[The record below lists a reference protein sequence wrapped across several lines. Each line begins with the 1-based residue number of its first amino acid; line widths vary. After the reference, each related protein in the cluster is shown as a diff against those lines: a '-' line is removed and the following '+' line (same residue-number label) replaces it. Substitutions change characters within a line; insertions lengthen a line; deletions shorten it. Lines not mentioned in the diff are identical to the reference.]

1 MNIGIDFGT
10 THTSATIYDGQQ
22 FQPIILDPRNA
33 NPSLLRSMIYI
44 TREQECVLGAKA
56 VHTYLA
62 EDTGRPVVYEEKRV
76 GTIEYTVA
84 QQFKG
89 PLDPDGPI
97 TIIQDVTI
105 EDDIGARG
113 RLLQSIKTGLRSA
126 SYQGTDIFGRYYTLP
141 NLIALLLCH
150 VRTQAEIQLGRAV
163 RGVTLGRPVQ
173 FSDDPAADQYAEER
187 LRQAAQLAGFTEI
200 SFLPEPVAAAAFYLT
215 QVTKPEMVLVFDFGG
230 GTLDLTVMR
239 ADAGRVHDIL
249 ATHGVLVGGD
259 DLDSSLMWS
268 QVAPHFGAGAAMDHN
283 FDGRPVPF
291 PEDLAAELHQ
301 WQTIPN
307 LSRPK
312 PLGVIQRA
320 KRYSPEPAKFV
331 ALEALVTHNHG
342 FALFEKI
349 EQTKRLLSSAL
360 QAPLTME
367 APGIDLHLQLTRRD
381 LQMAINDEVSRAR
394 EGVRHVIAEAGLT
407 ADAIDAVVT
416 TGGSSVIPIFQRML
430 MREFPAAHLVP
441 LDTFGGVTNGLAIQ
455 AYQTAQA
462 GEQTPLL

>member
-1 MNIGIDFGT
+1 MKLGIDFGT
-10 THTSATIYDGQQ
+10 THTSAAVYDGQQ
-22 FQPIILDPRNA
+22 FHPITLDPLNA

-44 TREQECVLGAKA
+44 TREQECFLGAKA

-141 NLIALLLCH
+141 TLIALLLCH
-150 VRTQAEIQLGRAV
+150 VRTQAEIQLGKSV

-200 SFLPEPVAAAAFYLT
+200 SFLPEPVAAASFYLT
-215 QVTKPEMVLVFDFGG
+215 QVTKPETVLVFDFGG

-259 DLDSSLMWS
+259 DLDSSLMCS
-268 QVAPHFGAGAAMDHN
+268 RVAPHFGAGAAMDHN

-291 PEDLAAELHQ
+291 PEDLAAELRQ

-331 ALEALVTHNHG
+331 ALEALVTRNHG
-342 FALFEKI
+342 FALFEQI
-349 EQTKRLLSSAL
+349 EQTKRLLSTAV
-360 QAPLTME
+360 QAPLTMT
-367 APGIDLHLQLTRRD
+367 APGIDLNLQVTRRD

-394 EGVRHVIAEAGLT
+394 EGVRAVIAQAGLT
-407 ADAIDAVVT
+407 ADDVDAVVT

-430 MREFPAAHLVP
+430 LREFPAAHLVP
-441 LDTFGGVTNGLAIQ
+441 LDTFSGVTNGLAIH
-455 AYQTAQA
+455 AYQADTV
-462 GEQTPLL
+462 GELALS